1 MTPDSCQG
9 LSVLIMDD
17 EEDFGQT
24 LAGRLELRGMRV
36 RTALSGHEGLDMFQR
51 ERPDVILL
59 DMRMPGLSGV
69 DVLFQVRLLDP
80 ELPVLIL
87 TGHCSE
93 LDFEQAKNLGIQ
105 GYHPKPLDFD
115 LLVHSLRD
123 IARKSVQRLS

>member
-1 MTPDSCQG
+1 MTPDACQG
-9 LSVLIMDD
+9 LSVLIVDD

-36 RTALSGHEGLDMFQR
+36 RTALSGHEGLEMFRR
-51 ERPDVILL
+51 ETPDVILL

-69 DVLFQVRLLDP
+69 DVLHQVRILEP
-80 ELPVLIL
+80 ELPVLVI

-93 LDFEQAKNLGIQ
+93 LDFEQARKLGIQ

-115 LLVHSLRD
+115 QLMVSLQQA
-123 IARKSVQRLS
+123 ARKNTQQL